1 MGLILICLAAMLWGT
16 TGTVSVL
23 IAQQATVSPLL
34 IGYWRLVFALPIFW
48 LWYGYNKR
56 HNGPGFVHKRP
67 WPSNAQRLLLI
78 AMGLCMAGYQVF
90 YFAAVPY
97 VGVAM
102 TAMVAICSSPLIIA
116 LLAVAFLGE
125 TLTRRLRMA
134 LVLGITGTILLIAQP
149 DALTVNGGRF
159 LLGVTLALGAA
170 FSYGG
175 YAILAKAMVG
185 QMDGIAIAT
194 YSFTVAT
201 LVLTPTLVLQ
211 PSFTVWLRAL
221 PFLLY
226 LGLITSSLG
235 YGLYMLGIR
244 HTAATTAGIA
254 VLIEPLTATLLG
266 LFAFKE
272 PMGWSSVLGALL
284 LLLGILYAQTAS
296 AQTANQPHLYKK

>member
-1 MGLILICLAAMLWGT
+1 
-16 TGTVSVL
+16 
-23 IAQQATVSPLL
+23 
-34 IGYWRLVFALPIFW
+34 
-48 LWYGYNKR
+48 
-56 HNGPGFVHKRP
+56 
-67 WPSNAQRLLLI
+67 
-78 AMGLCMAGYQVF
+78 MAGYQIF

-125 TLTRRLRMA
+125 TLTRTLCLA
-134 LVLGITGTILLIAQP
+134 LVLGITGTFLLIAQP
-149 DALTVNGGRF
+149 DALNGGRF
-159 LLGVTLALGAA
+159 LLGVVLALGAA

-185 QMDGIAIAT
+185 RMDGIEIAT
-194 YSFTVAT
+194 YSFTVAA

-211 PSFTVWLRAL
+211 PSPAVWFKVL

-235 YGLYMLGIR
+235 YGIYMLGIR

-266 LFAFKE
+266 FFAFKE
-272 PMGWSSVLGALL
+272 PMGWSSLFGAML
-284 LLLGILYAQTAS
+284 LLLGILYAQTS
-296 AQTANQPHLYKK
+296 NHPSKK

>member
-16 TGTVSVL
+16 TGTISVL
-23 IAQQATVSPLL
+23 IAQQVTVSPLL
-34 IGYWRLVFALPIFW
+34 IGFWRMVFALPIFW
-48 LWYGYNKR
+48 LWYGCNKNY
-56 HNGPGFVHKRP
+56 NGPAPP
-67 WPSNAQRLLLI
+67 WPIKAHRLPLI

-125 TLTRRLRMA
+125 TLTRTLRIA

-149 DALTVNGGRF
+149 DALAVNGGRF
-159 LLGVTLALGAA
+159 LLGVVLALGAA

-185 QMDGIAIAT
+185 RMDGIAIAT
-194 YSFTVAT
+194 YSFTVAA
-201 LVLTPTLVLQ
+201 LVLTPTLVMQ
-211 PSFTVWLRAL
+211 PSPAVWFKVL

-235 YGLYMLGIR
+235 YGIYMLGIR

-254 VLIEPLTATLLG
+254 VLVEPLTATLLG
-266 LFAFKE
+266 FFAFKE
-272 PMGWSSVLGALL
+272 PMGWSSLFGAML
-284 LLLGILYAQTAS
+284 LLLGILYAQTS
-296 AQTANQPHLYKK
+296 NHPSKR